1 MSDLNPEYE
10 FAPVVMAS
18 ELPALSFVAMADE
31 GCSCNFL
38 TDMSSI
44 AAGWVARVGSGMFLC
59 VQILMLL
66 DFVVAWNDAWVDKED
81 ERWAANPPVLR
92 FIC

>member
-1 MSDLNPEYE
+1 MLA
-10 FAPVVMAS
+10 F
-18 ELPALSFVAMADE
+18 
-31 GCSCNFL
+31 
-38 TDMSSI
+38 

-81 ERWAANPPVLR
+81 ERWAVNLSILQPNS
-92 FIC
+92 